1 MCPAFI
7 QKQRAL
13 CKMEGEGEKKKG
25 RTSAVELERRLE
37 GYLFLDGLTFRVL
50 LFSGIQAVNIRLMVL
65 RVVQRHDLLG
75 DMRLKSV
82 VSVR

>member
-1 MCPAFI
+1 
-7 QKQRAL
+7 
-13 CKMEGEGEKKKG
+13 MEEEGGKKKG

-37 GYLFLDGLTFRVL
+37 VYLLLDGLTFRVL